1 MLYSLGG
8 VRLGA
13 WREVTAESKLFSEDS
28 RVDSHLRMSTVGLGG
43 FKSVMVPTSQRV
55 STWWSASA
63 AVWETGAFSKQNL
76 LRVLAT
82 PLHRA

>member
-43 FKSVMVPTSQRV
+43 FKSVMSPT
-55 STWWSASA
+55 STWWSATA

-76 LRVLAT
+76 LPVPAT
-82 PLHRA
+82 PLHQA